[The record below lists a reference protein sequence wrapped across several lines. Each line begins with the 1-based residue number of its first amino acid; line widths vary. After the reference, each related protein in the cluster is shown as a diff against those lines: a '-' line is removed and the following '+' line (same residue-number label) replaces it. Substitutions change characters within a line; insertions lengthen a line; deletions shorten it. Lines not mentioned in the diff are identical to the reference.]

1 MSVSLSKSVDN
12 APQQNAALG
21 TTVLRVSAKD
31 ADSGTSG
38 YVGYYMSGVSHIY
51 ER

>member
-1 MSVSLSKSVDN
+1 MSVRLSKSVDN

-21 TTVLRVSAKD
+21 TTVLRVFAKD
-31 ADSGTSG
+31 ADEGTSA
-38 YVGYYMSGVSHIY
+38 YVGYYMSGVRNIY